1 MGLANDMDSVIADK
15 TPGQMQGI
23 RNTLIW
29 TLGFIGLILGLFIY
43 TILAPKVLSE
53 EALRELG
60 YYGFPESRLIKPF
73 DLIDHNG
80 DAVSVSSLEGQWQLM
95 FFGFTFCPDICPTT
109 MAVLNRAV
117 SDMEIPPQV
126 IMVSVDPER
135 DTPKVLSRYV
145 PVFNPAFIGY
155 TGEFDDIVSLATNV
169 NIAFGKVP
177 GNEPG
182 TYTVDHAGSIVV
194 VDPQGRYAG
203 FIKSPHQA
211 LHISQIMS
219 TLMR

>member
-1 MGLANDMDSVIADK
+1 MDSVVAEK
-15 TPGQMQGI
+15 TPEQIQGI

-29 TLGFIGLILGLFIY
+29 TLGFIGLMLGLFIY
-43 TILAPKVLSE
+43 TILAPKALSD
-53 EALRELG
+53 EALLELG
-60 YYGFPESRLIKPF
+60 YYGFPESRLIEPF
-73 DLIDHNG
+73 DLIDQNG
-80 DAVSVSSLEGQWQLM
+80 DSVSVSNLKGQWQLM

-117 SDMEIPPQV
+117 NAMETPPQV

-135 DTPKVLSRYV
+135 DTPKALSRYV
-145 PVFNPAFIGY
+145 PVFNPDFIGY
-155 TGEFDDIVSLATNV
+155 TGEFDEIVGLATNV

-177 GNEPG
+177 GREPG

-211 LHISQIMS
+211 QHISQIMS
-219 TLMR
+219 TLMH